1 MQPTHIQTA
10 PGGAEVHAQ
19 VERVFEG
26 VKKAVARVCPPW
38 LADRR
43 DDLVQAAML
52 RVIRILEQERR
63 KGEGNPSLPASYL
76 KRVAYTVTI
85 DEIRR
90 LRARP
95 ETNSTDTSEA
105 APAAGVDPEGGAVG
119 TEIAGAIRG
128 CLRRLVEARRHAVTL
143 YLLGHSVP
151 ESARMLQWTPKKTEN
166 SVYRGLADLRRCLSA
181 KGVSP

>member
-1 MQPTHIQTA
+1 MQAQTRA
-10 PGGAEVHAQ
+10 DRNPAQ
-19 VERVFEG
+19 SEVERIFEG
-26 VKKAVARVCPPW
+26 VKKAVARVCPLW

-43 DDLVQAAML
+43 DDLVQTAMI
-52 RVIRILEQERR
+52 RVMRIIEQERA

-95 ETNSTDTSEA
+95 ETTSADASDA
-105 APAAGVDPEGGAVG
+105 ASGQGVDPEDGALA
-119 TEIAGAIRG
+119 TEIARAIRG

-151 ESARMLQWTPKKTEN
+151 ESARMLEWTPKKTEN
-166 SVYRGLADLRRCLSA
+166 SVYRGLADLRRCLA
-181 KGVSP
+181 DKGVSP

>member
-1 MQPTHIQTA
+1 MQ
-10 PGGAEVHAQ
+10 GVHAQ
-19 VERVFEG
+19 PTANRTQVQAEVQRVFEG

-38 LADRR
+38 LSDRR
-43 DDLVQAAML
+43 DDLVQTAMI
-52 RVIRILEQERR
+52 RVMRITEQERQ

-95 ETNSTDTSEA
+95 ETTSADASDA
-105 APAAGVDPEGGAVG
+105 APGSGVDPEGGALG
-119 TEIAGAIRG
+119 TEIAHAIRG

-151 ESARMLQWTPKKTEN
+151 ESARMLEWTPKKTEN
-166 SVYRGLADLRRCLSA
+166 SVYRGLADLRRCLTA